1 MFSFGNTRTQ
11 WAAEYTFLSNPLPEQ
26 FLARKGVRSA
36 QRTTNDISNWND
48 CDDQKSERMETE
60 HLELLDLTYYTV
72 KIVVDCVSEYLAF
85 LAPLVRPMES
95 SSRYWQSCVQYTA
108 ISDRGLRRANN
119 QDSYA
124 TVPAASE
131 EHWHARGHLFLV
143 ADGMGAHAAGEMA
156 SKMASESV
164 PLTYDKRRDLSPP
177 EALTTAIEEA
187 NRQIN
192 TRGNANRDFQGMGTT
207 TSTLVVLPEGVL
219 IGHVGD
225 SRIYRL
231 RGDQLE
237 QMTSDHSLSW
247 EVRAAGDRVSAFIS
261 ERFPNGVPK
270 NIITRSLGPSPDVQV
285 DLEGPIPTLPG
296 DTFLMCSDGLSGP
309 VHDPEMAVILS
320 LFPPKEAAQTL
331 VDLANLRGGPDNI
344 TLIVVRIEESSETS
358 NTSLAD
364 TVDATESTVE
374 SETPESDV
382 RNTPPVSKTPWLVGG
397 TIGVLSVILG
407 LFIGSVTPFGWLG
420 GVTTM
425 ALGMVMGMVI
435 SVIIRWRLTPP
446 PPPPPWYQTLRGQA
460 PYTHTELTYSTE
472 FMQKLAKLTLQ
483 LREASEA
490 SGWSIDWNQFRVH
503 YDSAVSASNRNDNR
517 KAIRELCD
525 AMRFLME
532 RLRTGTPD
540 KPLEN

>member
-1 MFSFGNTRTQ
+1 
-11 WAAEYTFLSNPLPEQ
+11 
-26 FLARKGVRSA
+26 
-36 QRTTNDISNWND
+36 
-48 CDDQKSERMETE
+48 
-60 HLELLDLTYYTV
+60 
-72 KIVVDCVSEYLAF
+72 
-85 LAPLVRPMES
+85 MES
-95 SSRYWQSCVQYTA
+95 SSRYWQSCVQYA
-108 ISDRGLRRANN
+108 ALSDRGLRRANN

-131 EHWHARGHLFLV
+131 DHWRSRGHLFLV

-156 SKMASESV
+156 SKMASEWI
-164 PLTYDKRRDLSPP
+164 PLTYDKRRELSPP

-192 TRGNANRDFQGMGTT
+192 IRGNANRDFQGMGTT

-247 EVRAAGDRVSAFIS
+247 EVRAAGEHVSAFIS

-309 VHDPEMAVILS
+309 VHDPEIATILS

-344 TLIVVRIEESSETS
+344 TLIVIRIEESIDTAM
-358 NTSLAD
+358 AD
-364 TVDATESTVE
+364 TVEGTESTE
-374 SETPESDV
+374 ETKIPE
-382 RNTPPVSKTPWLVGG
+382 NNPPLPPQPISKTPWLVGG
-397 TIGVLSVILG
+397 TISILALILG
-407 LFIGSVTPFGWLG
+407 LFIGSITPMGWVG
-420 GVTTM
+420 GVVTT
-425 ALGMVMGMVI
+425 ALGTVLGMVVSMVM
-435 SVIIRWRLTPP
+435 RWRMTPP
-446 PPPPPWYQTLRGQA
+446 PPPPPWYQTLRGHG
-460 PYTHTELTYSTE
+460 PYTRTELAYSTE
-472 FMQKLAKLTLQ
+472 FIQKLAKLTLQ

-490 SGWSIDWNQFRVH
+490 SGWIIDWEKFRVH
-503 YDSAVSASNRNDNR
+503 YEAAVAASNRNHNR
-517 KAIRELCD
+517 KAISELCD

-532 RLRTGTPD
+532 RLRTGHPD